1 MPFGVTV
8 QFWAYLRLPLNATE
22 RVILNITDYASVV
35 IGTSNQSSFLYL
47 DLYNQTTMAYQRYTV
62 NHRPTFNSWQLYE
75 VAITPEMVKLFVN

>member
-8 QFWAYLRLPLNATE
+8 QFWANLRLPLNATE
-22 RVILNITDYASVV
+22 KALVNITDYASVV

-62 NHRPTFNSWQLYE
+62 NDRPTFNSWQLYE
-75 VAITPEMVKLFVN
+75 VAITPQMVTLFVN